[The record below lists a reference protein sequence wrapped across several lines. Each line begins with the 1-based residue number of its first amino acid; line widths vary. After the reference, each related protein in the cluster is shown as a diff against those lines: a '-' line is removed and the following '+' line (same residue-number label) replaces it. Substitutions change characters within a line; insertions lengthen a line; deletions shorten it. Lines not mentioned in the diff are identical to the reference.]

1 MIENN
6 KCLKCGFNKNNK
18 GQLAGYEALI
28 ILILFAAIGGLCYLM
43 YSKKTDVAI
52 YQADSKP
59 NVSNPNIHPLCGI
72 IFDINRG
79 DKPIVNSSK

>member
-1 MIENN
+1 MDD
-6 KCLKCGFNKNNK
+6 K
-18 GQLAGYEALI
+18 GQLGVYEALI
-28 ILILFAAIGGLCYLM
+28 ILILVACVGGIGYL
-43 YSKKTDVAI
+43 YVHKPTQEEI

-79 DKPIVNSSK
+79 EENVSTNKVSH